1 MTHFPRNMYV
11 YIKNNFFISNQAVQ
25 KGDIYLPDIC
35 YYNIGHHAAGF
46 VIKLPKSNHLQ
57 KLLTP
62 EDNLL
67 SETNP
72 EKINLFSKNIFKL
85 PQETLV
91 KTAID
96 NYIKKLTVSFVNES
110 CLLYDKSN
118 VIEQIFITEIN
129 KLICIYGSISYFN
142 KKSVNEIVQIISFN
156 SPLKFLASKTLE
168 KIP

>member
-1 MTHFPRNMYV
+1 M
-11 YIKNNFFISNQAVQ
+11 
-25 KGDIYLPDIC
+25 
-35 YYNIGHHAAGF
+35 
-46 VIKLPKSNHLQ
+46 LPKSNHLQ

-62 EDNLL
+62 ADNLL
-67 SETNP
+67 SETIP

-110 CLLYDKSN
+110 CLVYDKSN
-118 VIEQIFITEIN
+118 VIEQTFITEIN

-142 KKSVNEIVQIISFN
+142 KK
-156 SPLKFLASKTLE
+156 KRK
-168 KIP
+168 